1 MYDSFE
7 GYVKDMVDS
16 GYLNSDLSP
25 KKCLKCDSEDMK
37 QANVDRL
44 DGWRDILEY
53 DMKCNGCG
61 NITGHWAHGCWM
73 P

>member
-1 MYDSFE
+1 MLDSFE
-7 GYVKDMVDS
+7 DYVKDMIDS

-25 KKCLKCDSEDMK
+25 KKCLKCDCEDME

-44 DGWRDILEY
+44 DGWRDVLEY
-53 DMKCNGCG
+53 DMKCSSCG
-61 NITGHWAHGCWM
+61 SITGHWSYGYWM